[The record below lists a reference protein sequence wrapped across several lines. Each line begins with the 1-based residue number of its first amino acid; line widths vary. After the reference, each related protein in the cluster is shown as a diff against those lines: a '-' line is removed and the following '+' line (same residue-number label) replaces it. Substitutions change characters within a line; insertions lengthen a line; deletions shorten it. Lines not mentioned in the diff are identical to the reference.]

1 MQKIRYLIV
10 AALVSATAA
19 GCIVRT
25 ARPCHTD
32 CWWEHGHRVCA
43 RRC

>member
-1 MQKIRYLIV
+1 MKFTRLALV
-10 AALVSATAA
+10 AAVIAATAG

-25 ARPCHTD
+25 PPCHTD
-32 CWWEHGHRVCA
+32 CWWHHGHRVCA